1 MIKKEDW
8 WEKFK
13 GKTVGPRPELVK
25 EFKDRANNTFHMYQ
39 ADRFLELARENLDEQ
54 VSDEIVEEIR
64 EVRRRDK
71 LAQKRITEMELI
83 KRRKNEMS
91 HLFQE
96 LERSKSRVMAY
107 EEERRMLQ
115 QRMKEL
121 ESVGSDMR
129 HHQEH
134 LMREGL
140 DNPDLEPFMD
150 HYTALSEEYSKV
162 RSNLD
167 DSSMRCKEI
176 QLHMMELEKEVAHRM
191 NIIEL
196 DNQVGS

>member
-1 MIKKEDW
+1 
-8 WEKFK
+8 KFK

-71 LAQKRITEMELI
+71 LAQKRMREMEFI

-96 LERSKSRVMAY
+96 LERSKSRMMAY

-121 ESVGSDMR
+121 ESV
-129 HHQEH
+129 
-134 LMREGL
+134 
-140 DNPDLEPFMD
+140 
-150 HYTALSEEYSKV
+150 
-162 RSNLD
+162 
-167 DSSMRCKEI
+167 
-176 QLHMMELEKEVAHRM
+176 
-191 NIIEL
+191 
-196 DNQVGS
+196 